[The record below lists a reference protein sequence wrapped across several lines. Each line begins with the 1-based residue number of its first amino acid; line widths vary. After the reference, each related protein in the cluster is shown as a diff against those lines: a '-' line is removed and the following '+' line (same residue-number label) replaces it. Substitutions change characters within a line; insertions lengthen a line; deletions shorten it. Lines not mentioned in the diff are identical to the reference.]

1 VAPHLPVQLYLLSAA
16 NAPLAQTA
24 RRLVRFL
31 GDAAKDNLETLA

>member
-1 VAPHLPVQLYLLSAA
+1 VAPNLPVQLYQLTAA

-31 GDAAKDNLETLA
+31 TEAARDNLETLV